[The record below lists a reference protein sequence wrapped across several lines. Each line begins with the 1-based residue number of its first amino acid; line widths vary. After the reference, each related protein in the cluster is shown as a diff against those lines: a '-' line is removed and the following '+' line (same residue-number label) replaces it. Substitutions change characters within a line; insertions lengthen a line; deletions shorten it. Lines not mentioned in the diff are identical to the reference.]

1 MENDRFIDLPSIR
14 QHFPLSIAL
23 PERLVELLTFLNQKY
38 RYNSCGPFFLG
49 EFFDDYDIKNG
60 SDLAE
65 YFGFFILDSTDTSV
79 GYWFYEGCSPENA
92 PIVAIHDYRGTIL
105 ANSLGEFLERVI
117 QNVFWDVL
125 DRSFFE
131 TDPDNGW
138 IDEAD
143 IWLRESLN
151 ITPRTRE
158 ELSFDPG
165 KNHPDLNDW
174 LDTKHWQQY
183 EKADPLEKE
192 INQQIANI
200 MSSYFPTKSAYRS
213 FSIQITG
220 SCFEEYCDVIKSKH
234 MALLEPLIHQFR
246 ELRSRTHPEN
256 KRCFEIDLGLSST
269 GKASLSGYFD
279 HVPTFSRKCKP
290 TLQNYIDDLRLAV
303 NPNPRISREFN
314 LELLRLSLVE
324 DCHATFI
331 QTYPHLVQFDPDDD
345 QSWSQYGDLLF
356 QFKHYEAAISA
367 YNHVLA
373 DDPNRPDIVEKRD
386 QAQQALQ
393 NS

>member
-14 QHFPLSIAL
+14 QYFPLSIAL
-23 PERLVELLTFLNQKY
+23 PERLVELLTVLNQKY

-49 EFFDDYDIKNG
+49 EFFDDYYIKNG

-65 YFGFFILDSTDTSV
+65 YFGFFILDSGDMSI

-92 PIVAIHDYRGTIL
+92 PIVAVIDYRGTVL
-105 ANSLGEFLERVI
+105 ATSLEELLERMI
-117 QNVFWDVL
+117 QNTFWDVY
-125 DRSFFE
+125 DRSSFE
-131 TDPDNGW
+131 TRPDNGW

-143 IWLRESLN
+143 IWLRESLH
-151 ITPRTRE
+151 ITPRTCE

-165 KNHPDLNDW
+165 KHHPDLNDW
-174 LDTKHWQQY
+174 LDKKHWQQY
-183 EKADPLEKE
+183 EKADPLEKK

-200 MSSYFPTKSAYRS
+200 MSPYFPQKSAYKQ
-213 FSIQITG
+213 FAIQIAG
-220 SCFEEYCDVIKSKH
+220 SCFEEYCNAIRSEH
-234 MALLEPLIHQFR
+234 MTLLEPLIHQFR

-256 KRCFEIDLGLSST
+256 KRCFEIHLGLSSD
-269 GKASLSGYFD
+269 GEASLTGYFD
-279 HVPTFSRKCKP
+279 HVPTFRKCKP

-303 NPNPRISREFN
+303 NPNPRLSREFN

-345 QSWSQYGDLLF
+345 LSWSQYGDLLV
-356 QFKHYEAAISA
+356 QFKHYKAAISA
-367 YNHVLA
+367 YNNVLA
-373 DDPNRPDIVEKRD
+373 DDFNRQDIVEKRD
-386 QAQQALQ
+386 QAQHAIQHQ
-393 NS
+393 